1 MSLSLPRPARLS
13 RRLLLAPAILATSL
27 LAGAFAPHAAH
38 AAMGVGCDPIVVLSN
53 GRTIQMAA
61 TIGVTDPSVI
71 GSIPWQLHAPVGTS
85 VVSVTYNDGVSAKE
99 KLQFTADQP
108 AGTYQTSVMVKA
120 SVNGASV
127 TSINYAYLTSDTL
140 GNQAPD
146 ATSSSGTGVTGTP
159 VTTTLRH
166 A

>member
-1 MSLSLPRPARLS
+1 MTSLTRHPRP
-13 RRLLLAPAILATSL
+13 RRALVAAALLAAGLGAAAIGPGPATAH
-27 LAGAFAPHAAH
+27 GAA
-38 AAMGVGCDPIVVLSN
+38 GVGCDPIVVLSN
-53 GRTIQMAA
+53 GVTVQMTA
-61 TIGVTDPSVI
+61 TIGVGDSSTI
-71 GSIPWQLHAPVGTS
+71 GSIPWQLHAPSGTS

-120 SVNGASV
+120 SVKGASV
-127 TSINYAYLTSDTL
+127 TSTNYAYLTSDTL
-140 GNQAPD
+140 GNRAPD
-146 ATSSSGTGVTGTP
+146 ATSSSNTGVTGTL